1 MDTNNEI
8 LDAIEILADKKIG
21 ENITKILTG
30 ICKSVNINNNTCV
43 MDSNG
48 VISTVQF
55 YGSPPEVNE
64 LYRIFVPSNNMSRSF
79 IVVPPKFTVNPN
91 LLDNWYFGRPV
102 NQRNGYII
110 PRDTQIYADSTLTD
124 TSPGVTTA
132 WRQVEYVNSTFCI
145 YRGTDGTGL
154 YYVKTADAV
163 RGYTENTGVMYTID
177 RWKTENNIVVTLESD
192 GLSIENIG
200 VIAGQFN
207 QELPPNFVPEGS
219 LVCISAMVKSVSGD
233 ARLLFSQN
241 SSPYG
246 HTVDFIPLQTGL
258 FSGSG
263 NLMDGNHKFV
273 IYLGA
278 GSKIKLIAAKLELG
292 STQTLAHLENGNWV
306 LNEIPKYEDVLSNCQ
321 RYAFNVVNSD
331 NNWEILGSGFAMN
344 ENQLFC
350 FIPTSTTLRGKPSI
364 AYSGSFRAVR
374 NTSAGAGIVINA
386 MVVDHASNNGVSVVC
401 TSATS
406 FEVGEFYT
414 LWCVPGEGTNSLIF
428 SADL

>member
-79 IVVPPKFTVNPN
+79 IIVPPKFTVNPN

-102 NQRNGYII
+102 NQRGKSEYTGSGYTVD
-110 PRDTQIYADSTLTD
+110 RWTAKEGVVSLSSSGLTL
-124 TSPGVTTA
+124 
-132 WRQVEYVNSTFCI
+132 QNSTWLDQIIENLIENRI
-145 YRGTDGTGL
+145 YTISLLTANGVLLAGTGL
-154 YYVKTADAV
+154 LNKDSFISVRIDGGGYIDISYHADVSGYYVELARADAAQP
-163 RGYTENTGVMYTID
+163 
-177 RWKTENNIVVTLESD
+177 
-192 GLSIENIG
+192 LSI
-200 VIAGQFN
+200 
-207 QELPPNFVPEGS
+207 L
-219 LVCISAMVKSVSGD
+219 
-233 ARLLFSQN
+233 
-241 SSPYG
+241 
-246 HTVDFIPLQTGL
+246 
-258 FSGSG
+258 
-263 NLMDGNHKFV
+263 
-273 IYLGA
+273 
-278 GSKIKLIAAKLELG
+278 AAKLELG
-292 STQTLAHLENGNWV
+292 PTQTLAHLENGNWV

-331 NNWEILGSGFAMN
+331 DNWEILGSGFAMD

-374 NTSAGAGIVINA
+374 NTSVGAGIVINT
-386 MVVDHASNNGVSVVC
+386 MVVDHVSSNGVSVIC

>member
-21 ENITKILTG
+21 DNITKVLTG
-30 ICKSVNINNNTCV
+30 ICTSVNINKNTCV

-48 VISTVQF
+48 VSGTVYF
-55 YGSPPEVNE
+55 YGSPPEVNG
-64 LYRIFVPSNNMSRSF
+64 LYRIFVPSNDMSRSF
-79 IVVPPKFTVNPN
+79 IIVPPKFTVNPN
-91 LLDNWYFGRPV
+91 LLDNWYFGNPV
-102 NQRNGYII
+102 NQMGGTEWLSSSSSAIPCVDRWTWWGQYI
-110 PRDTQIYADSTLTD
+110 T
-124 TSPGVTTA
+124 
-132 WRQVEYVNSTFCI
+132 
-145 YRGTDGTGL
+145 GTRLNLLDDGLQLAKPAEGQGL
-154 YYVKTADAV
+154 YQAIFQKVEKTRVPVGATVTLSALVKAEADAS
-163 RGYTENTGVMYTID
+163 
-177 RWKTENNIVVTLESD
+177 VVLAIND
-192 GLSIENIG
+192 LYNVLSVQAN
-200 VIAGQFN
+200 VW
-207 QELPPNFVPEGS
+207 ELITFTVNAPSVEQTY
-219 LVCISAMVKSVSGD
+219 SVSIQ
-233 ARLLFSQN
+233 RN
-241 SSPYG
+241 SG
-246 HTVDFIPLQTGL
+246 GIAFTV
-258 FSGSG
+258 
-263 NLMDGNHKFV
+263 K
-273 IYLGA
+273 
-278 GSKIKLIAAKLELG
+278 AAKLELG

-331 NNWEILGSGFAMN
+331 DNWEILGSGFAMN

-374 NTSAGAGIVINA
+374 NTLVGVGIVINA

>member
-79 IVVPPKFTVNPN
+79 IIVPPKFTVNPN
-91 LLDNWYFGRPV
+91 LLDNWYFGNPV
-102 NQRNGYII
+102 NQKGGTEWLSSSSSAIPCVDRWAWWGQYI
-110 PRDTQIYADSTLTD
+110 T
-124 TSPGVTTA
+124 
-132 WRQVEYVNSTFCI
+132 
-145 YRGTDGTGL
+145 GTRLNLLDDGLQLAKPAEGQGL
-154 YYVKTADAV
+154 YQAIIQKVEKTRVPVGATVTLSALVKAEADAS
-163 RGYTENTGVMYTID
+163 
-177 RWKTENNIVVTLESD
+177 VVLAINESYN
-192 GLSIENIG
+192 GSSMQAN
-200 VIAGQFN
+200 VW
-207 QELPPNFVPEGS
+207 ELITFTVNAPSVEQTY
-219 LVCISAMVKSVSGD
+219 SVSIQ
-233 ARLLFSQN
+233 RN
-241 SSPYG
+241 SG
-246 HTVDFIPLQTGL
+246 GIAFTV
-258 FSGSG
+258 
-263 NLMDGNHKFV
+263 KAV
-273 IYLGA
+273 
-278 GSKIKLIAAKLELG
+278 KLELG

-331 NNWEILGSGFAMN
+331 DNWEILGSGFAMD
-344 ENQLFC
+344 ENRLFC